1 MAGRRQQ
8 RAPPH
13 PTEGIMI
20 VETKYHDRFR
30 EIRDRDLER
39 AWRRRELARLAR
51 ANNASITARALAA
64 LRSMRRGA
72 TAAGTDAAATEPP
85 ERAIPWSA

>member
-1 MAGRRQQ
+1 MFGRKRQ

-51 ANNASITARALAA
+51 ANRASMTARALAA
-64 LRSMRRGA
+64 LRSMRRN
-72 TAAGTDAAATEPP
+72 AAATNTGPTATESP